1 MTKVLDKADFERF
14 MVPDWDGYGA
24 NPLDPEAVPAMQR
37 FIDLLPDYLP
47 PYDDI
52 SPDSFG
58 WLNID
63 WCKPGYWIMPSHYRL
78 VVLVQPDH
86 IYWAGVGYQG
96 YLVGRFVGNAPFYD
110 KIDQALIDLIIDLN
124 RKDHD

>member
-1 MTKVLDKADFERF
+1 MTKILEKADLERF

-24 NPLDPEAVPAMQR
+24 HPLDPEAVPAMQR

-52 SPDSFG
+52 SPDPFG
-58 WLNID
+58 WLKID
-63 WCKPGYWIMPSHYRL
+63 WIKPAHYRL
-78 VVLVQPDH
+78 VVLVQTDR
-86 IYWAGVGYQG
+86 IYWAGAGYQG

-110 KIDQALIDLIIDLN
+110 KIDQALIDLLIDLN